1 MRVEVRKL
9 LTFLG
14 VALALLAAVWLGS
27 PYFTVWRLSQAV
39 KSGDAAQV
47 SRAIDFPALREN
59 LKPKLR
65 AYLEAETA
73 RKPGSFLD
81 RLGLA
86 LASSLMGTAVDVVVT
101 PEAVTAMLR
110 TAKPPKVAG
119 PAGPPPPDEAPG
131 PRSPTDTRAVRM
143 GYVGGDLDLFTASL
157 ASRARPERAVGL
169 KLTRRGVWDWRVV
182 DLELPA
188 RTLARKVR
196 PFRRSP

>member
-1 MRVEVRKL
+1 MRKL
-9 LTFLG
+9 LAFLG

-27 PYFTVWRLSQAV
+27 PYWTVWRLSQAV
-39 KSGDAAQV
+39 KAGDAAQV
-47 SRAIDFPALREN
+47 SRRIDFPALRES

-65 AYLEAETA
+65 AYMEAETA

-119 PAGPPPPDEAPG
+119 PAGPPPADGTIG
-131 PRSPTDTRAVRM
+131 PRTPTDTRAVRM
-143 GYVGGDLDLFTASL
+143 GYAGGDLDLFQASL
-157 ASRARPERAVGL
+157 ASHARPDRTVGL
-169 KLTRRGVWDWRVV
+169 RLTRRGVWEWKVV

-188 RTLARKVR
+188 GKLSR
-196 PFRRSP
+196 